1 MATRI
6 LALLLGLSGGFAARY
21 TLLVL
26 GVIFQSNSN
35 IVWGQRREN
44 IFCNGTVLIVVRH
57 TAVVPRR
64 RFTGN
69 PTHPLRKDCPGS
81 GGVAFSPGPVR
92 LRAHRTRRQVR
103 RWSVGHDAPGR
114 PRRDKSRLVDSKAAG
129 RALALGTRSRP
140 AFKTKVKRSTT

>member
-1 MATRI
+1 MTVGCHHQPQPGTLHLVPRRHVTELSIQI
-6 LALLLGLSGGFAARY
+6 LFCE
-21 TLLVL
+21 
-26 GVIFQSNSN
+26 
-35 IVWGQRREN
+35 QRPEN
-44 IFCNGTVLIVVRH
+44 IFRNGTVLIVVRH

-92 LRAHRTRRQVR
+92 LRAHRTGRQVR

-129 RALALGTRSRP
+129 RALALGTQSRP